1 MDTRK
6 RTLTKALSW
15 KLITFIS
22 LAIIVFIKTGSLQ
35 QAVGY
40 SLIYQVYTFFMFNVH
55 ERVWNMFRW
64 GKKKGLMIQMT
75 GLSGAGKS
83 TIAQE
88 AAIILRKKG
97 YKVELI
103 DGDYYRQHLCKDLG
117 FSKADRNEN
126 IRRLGFV
133 GNVLSNNGVICIL
146 AAINPYEEV
155 RKEIRSMG
163 NYVKTVFVK
172 ADITT
177 AIDRDPKGLYKKAL
191 LPDDHPDKIPN
202 FTGISDPFESPLVC
216 DLTLNTDKESE
227 RQSANKL
234 VKFVLKNT

>member
-1 MDTRK
+1 
-6 RTLTKALSW
+6 
-15 KLITFIS
+15 
-22 LAIIVFIKTGSLQ
+22 
-35 QAVGY
+35 
-40 SLIYQVYTFFMFNVH
+40 
-55 ERVWNMFRW
+55 MFRW

>member
-191 LPDDHPDKIPN
+191 LPDNHPDKIPN

>member
-1 MDTRK
+1 MR
-6 RTLTKALSW
+6 AL
-15 KLITFIS
+15 
-22 LAIIVFIKTGSLQ
+22 LAADQGARSGRWPALQ
-35 QAVGY
+35 G
-40 SLIYQVYTFFMFNVH
+40 FC
-55 ERVWNMFRW
+55 EP
-64 GKKKGLMIQMT
+64 
-75 GLSGAGKS
+75 
-83 TIAQE
+83 
-88 AAIILRKKG
+88 
-97 YKVELI
+97 
-103 DGDYYRQHLCKDLG
+103 DG
-117 FSKADRNEN
+117 
-126 IRRLGFV
+126 
-133 GNVLSNNGVICIL
+133 IL

-191 LPDDHPDKIPN
+191 LPDNHPDKIPN